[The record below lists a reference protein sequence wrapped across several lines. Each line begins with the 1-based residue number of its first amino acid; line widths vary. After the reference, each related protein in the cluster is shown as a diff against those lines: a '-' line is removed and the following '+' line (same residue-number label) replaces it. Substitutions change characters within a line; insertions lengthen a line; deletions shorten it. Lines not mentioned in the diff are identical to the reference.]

1 MKEFKQFFEDFN
13 IQKRSTISSTD
24 AGTTRGDSFLDFTN
38 RMEKMVLDDLAEI
51 RKKQKIKNKRKK
63 LRGK

>member
-1 MKEFKQFFEDFN
+1 MKKFDKFFEDFN

-24 AGTTRGDSFLDFTN
+24 AGITKGDSFLDFTN
-38 RMEKMVLDDLAEI
+38 RMEKMRLDDLAEI
-51 RKKQKIKNKRKK
+51 RKKQKIKNRRRK

>member
-1 MKEFKQFFEDFN
+1 MKRFNKFFEDFN

-38 RMEKMVLDDLAEI
+38 RMEKMVLNDLAEI

-63 LRGK
+63 LREK